1 MCDFIGT
8 EIREKSKLKNRNL
21 EEQDWESKPEL
32 ERVQEETAQTVSVT
46 Q

>member
-8 EIREKSKLKNRNL
+8 EIREKNKLKNRNL
-21 EEQDWESKPEL
+21 EEQDWESEPEL
-32 ERVQEETAQTVSVT
+32 ERVQEEAPQAVSVT